1 MVEWWNS
8 IFIGLE
14 EEKNG
19 RVSLKGKLTKGQ
31 KNVEANM
38 HLSELYVNRS
48 RSWQK
53 STMKRPAVANG
64 AKSSAQI

>member
-1 MVEWWNS
+1 MMEWWSS

-14 EEKNG
+14 KG

-48 RSWQK
+48 RS
-53 STMKRPAVANG
+53 
-64 AKSSAQI
+64 